1 MAQSMSDQP
10 TLIILATPHAP
21 HHGAM
26 ADMGETDVSQAL
38 PDFQHIAQAL
48 DVALEAELSVVL
60 LASRWVKQQCEVFAP
75 EVHCVETEVLSP
87 PMGPGVDWAR
97 AVSQGVQA
105 SPQAAGW
112 LVMPSP
118 MWRLQVSTL
127 KALSQAVLDMPMVCP
142 SYQMQ
147 NGHPLGFS
155 SEFYSELVRLQS
167 AAELRRLHS
176 RYPLV
181 QLDVDDPGVLD
192 GAPWGAQAAVGAS
205 GLAGL
210 GRAADKR

>member
-1 MAQSMSDQP
+1 MAHSMSDQP

-21 HHGAM
+21 QLGALV
-26 ADMGETDVSQAL
+26 DVGDVRPAL

-48 DVALEAELSVVL
+48 DVALDAGMQVVL

-87 PMGPGVDWAR
+87 PLGPGVDWAK
-97 AVSQGVQA
+97 AVAQGVQA
-105 SPQAAGW
+105 SPQAQGW

-118 MWRLQVSTL
+118 MWRLQPATL
-127 KALSQAVLDMPMVCP
+127 RALSQAVMNQPMVCP

-147 NGHPLGFS
+147 AGYPLGFS

-167 AAELRRLHS
+167 ASELRRLHS

-181 QLDVDDPGVLD
+181 QLNVDDPGVLA
-192 GAPWGAQAAVGAS
+192 GAPWGVQAAVAAP